1 MPAEAVAIR
10 TPRSGGIETKDFG
23 ASGETEPDMM
33 RPANEHFQAKWK
45 PVRRPEMRQ
54 QTMPEH
60 DAEKCQRLSDDTM
73 LTFFDLDP
81 DDFRPIRPK
90 IIRI

>member
-1 MPAEAVAIR
+1 
-10 TPRSGGIETKDFG
+10 
-23 ASGETEPDMM
+23 MM

-54 QTMPEH
+54 QTVPEH
-60 DAEKCQRLSDDTM
+60 DAEECQRFSDDIM
-73 LTFFDLDP
+73 LKCFDLNP
-81 DDFRPIRPK
+81 DSDLRPISPK